1 MNPSLTSLTILP
13 EKTKPARR
21 RKSKL
26 PMWRQRLD
34 LALTWLVSRKFTR
47 PPRRLH
53 LRETV
58 CLGEKR
64 FAAVVEFEDRRFL
77 LGGAA
82 NSVSLLADLTPPS
95 FANAISTQIRT
106 GDK

>member
-1 MNPSLTSLTILP
+1 MKSSISSLTILP
-13 EKTKPARR
+13 EKARPARR

-26 PMWRQRLD
+26 PLWRQVVDR
-34 LALTWLVSRKFTR
+34 AAAWIASRNFTR

-64 FAAVVEFEDRRFL
+64 FAAVVEFEDRRYL
-77 LGGAA
+77 LGGGA
-82 NSVSLLADLTPPS
+82 NSVSLLADLTPNS
-95 FANAISTQIRT
+95 FANAMSAQVRAEE
-106 GDK
+106 K

>member
-1 MNPSLTSLTILP
+1 MNSNLSFTILP
-13 EKTKPARR
+13 DRPKPARR
-21 RKSKL
+21 RKSKRPL
-26 PMWRQRLD
+26 WRHYLD
-34 LALTWLVSRKFTR
+34 RALAWMASRNLTR

-64 FAAVVEFEDRRFL
+64 FAAVVEFEERRFL

-82 NSVSLLADLTPPS
+82 NSVSLLADLTPNS
-95 FANAISTQIRT
+95 FANALSTQAQT
-106 GDK
+106 EDK